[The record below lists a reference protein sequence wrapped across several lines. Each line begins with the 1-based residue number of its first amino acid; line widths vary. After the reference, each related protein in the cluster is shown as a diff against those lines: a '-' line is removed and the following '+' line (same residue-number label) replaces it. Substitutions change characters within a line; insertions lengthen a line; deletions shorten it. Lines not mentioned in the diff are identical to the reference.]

1 MKQLESKARLTD
13 DLLSDFTH
21 LWSSSPRIFEES
33 HVILHDISKAF
44 VRVWHKSLLAKPPS
58 YGFTPPL
65 CNLITSFYLIALYL
79 LLLTAQHLLPLGCQV
94 GFCRDLFTLLFSCFS
109 S

>member
-21 LWSSSPRIFEES
+21 LWSSSPRIFKES
-33 HVILHDISKAF
+33 HVVLLEISKAF
-44 VRVWHKSLLAKPPS
+44 DRVWHKSLLAKPPS

-65 CNLITSFYLIALYL
+65 CNLISSL
-79 LLLTAQHLLPLGCQV
+79 LS
-94 GFCRDLFTLLFSCFS
+94 DLFISVTVGCAASTTFRV
-109 S
+109 